1 MRIRVNG
8 SEKEIQ
14 EETSVDE
21 LLTLLEIKE
30 KVMAIAVNMQIVKKE
45 EWKNHTL
52 REGDS
57 LEALEFVGGG

>member
-1 MRIRVNG
+1 MRIHVNG

-21 LLTLLEIKE
+21 LLTLLKIKE

>member
-21 LLTLLEIKE
+21 LLTLLKIKE